1 MEYRTFPGTDL
12 DISVIVFGSWA
23 NGGWLPEA
31 RENAI
36 GAIRA
41 AWQAGVTTIDTAPLY
56 GLGDAES
63 IVGKAIACLPRDS
76 LRILTK
82 FGLRWDGTA
91 GTLFRTVAG
100 PNGRPADIVHNA
112 TRESIFT
119 ECEASLKR
127 LKTDYIDLYQIHWPD
142 DSTPMDETFEA
153 LQRLIEQG
161 KVRYAG
167 VSNYS
172 AGQMAE
178 AGKSMRIVSN
188 QIHYSMLSRGL
199 EKQTVK
205 YCMDHDM
212 AVLAYRPLESG
223 LLTGTLKPGTVFP
236 DSDFHRNNA
245 KFSDENIRRTGEFV
259 RLLKPLRRQE
269 NQRRPACPA
278 LDCPA
283 PRHHRRTRRRDE
295 CRTGCR
301 KRPGGRHPSLGQG
314 NGLHRQHPAPSI
326 TATKTGPK
334 NDDATR
340 FMPGTVPVFPQTGYD
355 NVSPV
360 PFITSRQRKS
370 S

>member
-63 IVGKAIACLPRDS
+63 IVGEAIACLPRDS

-91 GTLFRTVAG
+91 GTLFRTVARQ
-100 PNGRPADIVHNA
+100 NGRPADIVHNA
-112 TRESIFT
+112 T
-119 ECEASLKR
+119 
-127 LKTDYIDLYQIHWPD
+127 
-142 DSTPMDETFEA
+142 
-153 LQRLIEQG
+153 
-161 KVRYAG
+161 
-167 VSNYS
+167 
-172 AGQMAE
+172 
-178 AGKSMRIVSN
+178 GKSMRIVSN

-236 DSDFHRNNA
+236 DGDFRRNNA
-245 KFSDENIRRTGEFV
+245 KFSDENIRRTGEFI
-259 RLLKPLRRQE
+259 RLLKPLAEDKKISIAQLVLRWTAQ
-269 NQRRPACPA
+269 
-278 LDCPA
+278 
-283 PRHHRRTRRRDE
+283 
-295 CRTGCR
+295 
-301 KRPGGRHPSLGQG
+301 RPGITGVLAGAMNAAQAVENARAGDIRLSDKEMGYID
-314 NGLHRQHPAPSI
+314 SI
-326 TATKTGPK
+326 LP
-334 NDDATR
+334 
-340 FMPGTVPVFPQTGYD
+340 PP
-355 NVSPV
+355 
-360 PFITSRQRKS
+360 
-370 S
+370 

>member
-1 MEYRTFPGTDL
+1 MESRTFPGTDL

-63 IVGKAIACLPRDS
+63 IVGEAIACLPRDS

-91 GTLFRTVAG
+91 GTLFRTVARQ
-100 PNGRPADIVHNA
+100 NGRPADIVHNA
-112 TRESIFT
+112 TRESVFT

-142 DSTPMDETFEA
+142 DSTPMNETFEA

-205 YCMDHDM
+205 YCIDSNR
-212 AVLAYRPLESG
+212 AILAYRPLEAG
-223 LLTGTLKPGTVFP
+223 LLTGKIRP
-236 DSDFHRNNA
+236 DATWPRNDSRNTNPY
-245 KFSDENIRRTGEFV
+245 FTPDNIRRVNAFLEQLRPLASEKKATLAQLTLRWTANRSGITSVLAGAVNSLEAVENARAAEISLSRRDMDFINGTLLKLDTEMINEALRKTRV
-259 RLLKPLRRQE
+259 RL
-269 NQRRPACPA
+269 AA
-278 LDCPA
+278 L
-283 PRHHRRTRRRDE
+283 
-295 CRTGCR
+295 
-301 KRPGGRHPSLGQG
+301 S
-314 NGLHRQHPAPSI
+314 
-326 TATKTGPK
+326 
-334 NDDATR
+334 
-340 FMPGTVPVFPQTGYD
+340 
-355 NVSPV
+355 
-360 PFITSRQRKS
+360 
-370 S
+370 

>member
-63 IVGKAIACLPRDS
+63 IVGEAIACLPRDS

-91 GTLFRTVAG
+91 GTLFRTVARQ
-100 PNGRPADIVHNA
+100 NGRPADIVHNA
-112 TRESIFT
+112 TRESVFT

-223 LLTGTLKPGTVFP
+223 LLTGTLIPGTVCP
-236 DSDFHRNNA
+236 DGDFRRNNA
-245 KFSDENIRRTGEFV
+245 KFSDENIRRTGEFI
-259 RLLKPLRRQE
+259 RLLKPLAEDKKISIAQLVLRWTAQ
-269 NQRRPACPA
+269 
-278 LDCPA
+278 
-283 PRHHRRTRRRDE
+283 
-295 CRTGCR
+295 
-301 KRPGGRHPSLGQG
+301 RPGITGVLAGAMNAAQAVENARAGDIRLSDKEMGYID
-314 NGLHRQHPAPSI
+314 SI
-326 TATKTGPK
+326 LP
-334 NDDATR
+334 
-340 FMPGTVPVFPQTGYD
+340 PP
-355 NVSPV
+355 
-360 PFITSRQRKS
+360 
-370 S
+370 